1 MKETIAADM
10 ERQIN
15 KTPAAAQKQQ
25 TAAQELTVTKQSSG
39 KPAAKESAPA
49 DASAWSEEQ
58 LRQLEA
64 SMKAVPSNLGTRVR
78 WERIALAVDGKDQK

>member
-15 KTPAAAQKQQ
+15 KTPAVQKQS
-25 TAAQELTVTKQSSG
+25 EKDLTLTKQSSG
-39 KPAAKESAPA
+39 KQQQPAKESAPVNA
-49 DASAWSEEQ
+49 EAWSEEQ
-58 LRQLEA
+58 IRQLEA

-78 WERIALAVDGKDQK
+78 WERIAMAVDGKD